1 MSYVIQASP
10 LSKIFMPEWE
20 QKCVA
25 DPTLVGKSEPGLFEV
40 RIPRSAGGLI
50 LSHLRP
56 VHVSTL
62 IAASKDRKVEEDEIT
77 PLVAWLTGGPDNH
90 PCEETDIYGV
100 VLLDVGN
107 QFQSA
112 LQGLVEMQMDIGMA
126 GGDENRKKEI
136 AKKQQKMQQDIAEE
150 IRTKSATATERANAR
165 VRKALTH
172 THNNLLKSWESL
184 KAEGKGTYQ
193 PSPQEALGYHIMK
206 LEIDRALEQNRKLYN
221 DVAAGIPGASRA

>member
-20 QKCVA
+20 ARCVA
-25 DPTLVGKSEPGLFEV
+25 DPSLVGKSEPGLFEV

-56 VHVSTL
+56 MHVSTL
-62 IAASKDRKVEEDEIT
+62 IPASKTRLVEEDEIK
-77 PLVAWLTGGPDNH
+77 PLVAWLTGGPENH

-100 VLLDVGN
+100 VLLDIGN
-107 QFQSA
+107 SYESV
-112 LQGLVEMQMDIGMA
+112 LQGLVEMQMDINLSQDDKHKSEML
-126 GGDENRKKEI
+126 
-136 AKKQQKMQQDIAEE
+136 KKQQQLQKNIAEE
-150 IRTKSATATERANAR
+150 VEAKSRTATERANAR

-206 LEIDRALEQNRKLYN
+206 AEIDRALEQNRKLYN
-221 DVAAGIPGASRA
+221 DVAAGIPGAARA